1 MSKAWF
7 ITGASSGIGLGL
19 ARFAAHLRRNPNGDA
34 VNNALLNKL
43 EIDSPLK
50 PGTPVRS
57 GLQSNSQRYRYVPFG
72 GDGMRTLRK
81 PYATISINE
90 YAR

>member
-1 MSKAWF
+1 MSKGWF

-57 GLQSNSQRYRYVPFG
+57 GLQSNSQRYIHEQSR
-72 GDGMRTLRK
+72 
-81 PYATISINE
+81 
-90 YAR
+90 